1 MRSLIPTI
9 STLGR
14 FTAAR
19 KAKRPIRPNPL
30 IPILTATELPPGMN
44 ANMTLVKYKCMPAG
58 LQDDGLKQRVYAGPR
73 AIGTRWLLAESVMT
87 VVKKPNAPDSGAP
100 EPAGQT

>member
-44 ANMTLVKYKCMPAG
+44 ANMTSGKYKCMPSS
-58 LQDDGLKQRVYAGPR
+58 LQDDGLKQSVYAVSR
-73 AIGTRWLLAESVMT
+73 AIGTRWLLAESAMT
-87 VVKKPNAPDSGAP
+87 GGKKVKKGDPPGG
-100 EPAGQT
+100 E